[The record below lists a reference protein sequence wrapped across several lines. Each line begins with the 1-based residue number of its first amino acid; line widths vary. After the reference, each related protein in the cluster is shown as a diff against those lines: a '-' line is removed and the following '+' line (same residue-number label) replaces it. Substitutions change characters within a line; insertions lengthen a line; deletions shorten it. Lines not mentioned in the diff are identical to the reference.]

1 MKYNKSTQKTS
12 FWKFL
17 KENVIEIPIIQR
29 DYAQGR
35 KGKES
40 LRKGFL
46 ADLKKAL
53 DDGKQEMKLDF
64 VYGSK
69 EEGRMNPLDGQQ
81 RLTTLWLLHWYLAL
95 MSGNLD
101 EQTCDILKKF
111 TYQTRIS
118 SRNFCQRLCDLN
130 NFKSHTYCNIV
141 DYITSQTWFYAA
153 WKQDPT
159 IQSMLRMLGGTR
171 DDKMKENMDGIE
183 QVFQCSYSCSITD
196 KKCIYVQYWEKLTG
210 NDCPIVF
217 YYLTLNEFKL
227 TDDLYIKMNARGEQ
241 LTNFENFKADLIG
254 YITKQKNEN
263 SCPMDWE
270 KLLDPTGG
278 IPISMDTKWTDVFWT
293 NRSADFKI
301 DEIYFAFL
309 NRFFWN
315 ALFMAKGNDDKYI
328 LDLGKGDENST
339 KENDNTSYKYLN
351 NSDSGQNEYDTTISY
366 EGLSVYKYLSG
377 EIPLDFFNDLKIIL
391 DRYSEFLS
399 SKPKLPEWLQCPWDT
414 EFYFIPKYEKEKGKE
429 IEVTDNSG
437 NTILKVTHLTQV
449 QRIVFF
455 AVCKYFKEGD
465 ADDGTLK
472 NWMRVVWNLVSGE
485 DKTGRSQIRNSESMR
500 SAMERIDS
508 LKSHDVY
515 FSLAILTPT
524 EDSEYDKRLKE
535 EIIKARWIL
544 HTNYY
549 IKNIPWEKTI
559 IQAESSAFF
568 KGSIRFLYQDANGN
582 VNWNDFYIKRKKAKK
597 YFDKNG
603 IKEDYRIQLTKA
615 LVILCNSWKD
625 QLLNKQ
631 IFNPN
636 ATTWK
641 WILCST
647 EWGSPIHNIL
657 TSNDLKNIDSNEDLN
672 DDDANTFI
680 LPLLDKLPY
689 SEFVYMEP
697 DGRFRWSDRL
707 GYYRLGYYKP
717 YGQNA
722 ITFDWGD
729 FHRNHLLTQNYY
741 ITSKDRIDNSDFFWG
756 WDVVFKYHGFRFKWR
771 TDNYIYLLEGDN
783 CKIKDGTKEDNK
795 DKYFCFQAPC
805 TEENFKDFRCGLKKL
820 IQEAYSVGS
829 PFNRVC
835 NCMYFLSNTILK
847 KRISSINKKQKQP
860 IFFHKLNYFIDIS
873 KLKFMK

>member
-351 NSDSGQNEYDTTISY
+351 NSDSGQNEYDSTISY

-465 ADDGTLK
+465 ADENSLK
-472 NWMRVVWNLVSGE
+472 RWMRIVWNIVSGE
-485 DKTGRSQIRNSESMR
+485 DRTGRLQIRNSESMR
-500 SAMERIDS
+500 SAIERIDS

-515 FSLAILTPT
+515 FSLAVLTPT
-524 EDSEYDKRLKE
+524 EDSEFDKRLKE

-549 IKNIPWEKTI
+549 IKNSLWEETI
-559 IQAESSAFF
+559 IKAESSVFF

-582 VNWNDFYIKRKKAKK
+582 VNWNDFNKKWDKAKK
-597 YFDKNG
+597 YFDING
-603 IKEDYRIQLTKA
+603 IKEDYKIQLTRA
-615 LVILCNSWKD
+615 LVIQCSSWKD
-625 QLLNKQ
+625 QLLNEQ

-641 WILCST
+641 WILCSSK
-647 EWGSPIHNIL
+647 WFSPIHTIL
-657 TSNDLKNIDSNEDLN
+657 TAYDLKSIDSNEDLN
-672 DDDANTFI
+672 DGDANTFI

-689 SEFVYMEP
+689 SEFINKEP
-697 DGRFRWSDRL
+697 DGRFRWYDRL
-707 GYYRLGYYKP
+707 GYYRP
-717 YGQNA
+717 HGQNA
-722 ITFDWGD
+722 IAFDWRN

-741 ITSKDRIDNSDFFWG
+741 IIPENRIVGTDFFWG
-756 WDVVFKYHGFRFKWR
+756 WDIVFKYHGFRFKWR

-783 CKIKDGTKEDNK
+783 CRIKDGTKNDNK
-795 DKYFCFQAPC
+795 DKYYCFQAPC
-805 TEENFKDFRCGLKKL
+805 TEEDFKDFRCGLKKL
-820 IQEAYSVGS
+820 IQEAYTVHRSV
-829 PFNRVC
+829 NRVRNGVC
-835 NCMYFLSNTILK
+835 LLSNPILRK
-847 KRISSINKKQKQP
+847 QITPINKKQKQS
-860 IFFHKLNYFIDIS
+860 KLFYKQSHFYHIS

>member
-1 MKYNKSTQKTS
+1 M
-12 FWKFL
+12 
-17 KENVIEIPIIQR
+17 
-29 DYAQGR
+29 
-35 KGKES
+35 
-40 LRKGFL
+40 
-46 ADLKKAL
+46 
-53 DDGKQEMKLDF
+53 
-64 VYGSK
+64 
-69 EEGRMNPLDGQQ
+69 
-81 RLTTLWLLHWYLAL
+81 
-95 MSGNLD
+95 
-101 EQTCDILKKF
+101 
-111 TYQTRIS
+111 
-118 SRNFCQRLCDLN
+118 
-130 NFKSHTYCNIV
+130 
-141 DYITSQTWFYAA
+141 
-153 WKQDPT
+153 
-159 IQSMLRMLGGTR
+159 
-171 DDKMKENMDGIE
+171 
-183 QVFQCSYSCSITD
+183 
-196 KKCIYVQYWEKLTG
+196 
-210 NDCPIVF
+210 
-217 YYLTLNEFKL
+217 
-227 TDDLYIKMNARGEQ
+227 
-241 LTNFENFKADLIG
+241 
-254 YITKQKNEN
+254 
-263 SCPMDWE
+263 
-270 KLLDPTGG
+270 
-278 IPISMDTKWTDVFWT
+278 
-293 NRSADFKI
+293 
-301 DEIYFAFL
+301 
-309 NRFFWN
+309 
-315 ALFMAKGNDDKYI
+315 
-328 LDLGKGDENST
+328 
-339 KENDNTSYKYLN
+339 
-351 NSDSGQNEYDTTISY
+351 
-366 EGLSVYKYLSG
+366 
-377 EIPLDFFNDLKIIL
+377 KIIL

-465 ADDGTLK
+465 ADENSLK
-472 NWMRVVWNLVSGE
+472 RWMRIVWNIVSGE
-485 DKTGRSQIRNSESMR
+485 DRTGRLQIRNSESMR
-500 SAMERIDS
+500 SAIERIDS

-515 FSLAILTPT
+515 FSLAVLTPT
-524 EDSEYDKRLKE
+524 EDSEFDKRLKE

-860 IFFHKLNYFIDIS
+860 IFFHKLNYFINIS